1 MSEVGAQ
8 AELKDQK
15 LKVMES
21 ENRLEKQVRESKR
34 QSDDLLRLRASLD
47 TKTESENR
55 LEKQVRESK
64 RQYADL
70 ESRMKEEI
78 MMARIRDAENTQR
91 VAELTQK
98 ISGLECKNQEMLT
111 EGDLA
116 NSMDQTDKVREL
128 QDKIARLRA
137 QVTRLSLLNSK
148 LSQSL
153 SLHNLATSFSSDD
166 GSSPSHTPTR
176 QSPSPVA
183 AASNHAHSEN
193 GSSLELSLSS
203 SLQALQ

>member
-15 LKVMES
+15 LKVMELET
-21 ENRLEKQVRESKR
+21 ENQVIANELKR
-34 QSDDLLRLRASLD
+34 QS
-47 TKTESENR
+47 
-55 LEKQVRESK
+55 
-64 RQYADL
+64 ADL

-137 QVTRLSLLNSK
+137 QVTRLS
-148 LSQSL
+148 
-153 SLHNLATSFSSDD
+153 
-166 GSSPSHTPTR
+166 
-176 QSPSPVA
+176 
-183 AASNHAHSEN
+183 
-193 GSSLELSLSS
+193 
-203 SLQALQ
+203 

>member
-1 MSEVGAQ
+1 
-8 AELKDQK
+8 
-15 LKVMES
+15 
-21 ENRLEKQVRESKR
+21 
-34 QSDDLLRLRASLD
+34 
-47 TKTESENR
+47 
-55 LEKQVRESK
+55 
-64 RQYADL
+64 
-70 ESRMKEEI
+70 MKEEI

-137 QVTRLSLLNSK
+137 EVTRLSLLNSK

-166 GSSPSHTPTR
+166 QTDKVR
-176 QSPSPVA
+176 
-183 AASNHAHSEN
+183 
-193 GSSLELSLSS
+193 
-203 SLQALQ
+203 

>member
-1 MSEVGAQ
+1 MGNGFSILLFPNSAICDFSLSWHGVSKSNLDSSDHLQ
-8 AELKDQK
+8 
-15 LKVMES
+15 
-21 ENRLEKQVRESKR
+21 NQVIANQLKR

-98 ISGLECKNQEMLT
+98 ISGLECK
-111 EGDLA
+111 
-116 NSMDQTDKVREL
+116 V
-128 QDKIARLRA
+128 
-137 QVTRLSLLNSK
+137 
-148 LSQSL
+148 
-153 SLHNLATSFSSDD
+153 
-166 GSSPSHTPTR
+166 
-176 QSPSPVA
+176 
-183 AASNHAHSEN
+183 
-193 GSSLELSLSS
+193 
-203 SLQALQ
+203 

>member
-1 MSEVGAQ
+1 MAPNLCNAISQCSPSWHGISISNLFYSSDHFQ
-8 AELKDQK
+8 
-15 LKVMES
+15 
-21 ENRLEKQVRESKR
+21 NQVIANQLKR

-98 ISGLECKNQEMLT
+98 ISGLECKVRYICVDFFM
-111 EGDLA
+111 DLYG
-116 NSMDQTDKVREL
+116 MV
-128 QDKIARLRA
+128 
-137 QVTRLSLLNSK
+137 
-148 LSQSL
+148 
-153 SLHNLATSFSSDD
+153 
-166 GSSPSHTPTR
+166 
-176 QSPSPVA
+176 
-183 AASNHAHSEN
+183 
-193 GSSLELSLSS
+193 
-203 SLQALQ
+203 

>member
-1 MSEVGAQ
+1 MRKGLFQSNAIYISLSWHGISISNLDWSNHFQ
-8 AELKDQK
+8 
-15 LKVMES
+15 
-21 ENRLEKQVRESKR
+21 NQVIANQLKR

-98 ISGLECKNQEMLT
+98 ISGLECKVGYT
-111 EGDLA
+111 YA
-116 NSMDQTDKVREL
+116 
-128 QDKIARLRA
+128 
-137 QVTRLSLLNSK
+137 
-148 LSQSL
+148 
-153 SLHNLATSFSSDD
+153 
-166 GSSPSHTPTR
+166 
-176 QSPSPVA
+176 
-183 AASNHAHSEN
+183 
-193 GSSLELSLSS
+193 
-203 SLQALQ
+203 

>member
-1 MSEVGAQ
+1 MLAWNYSSISNLNSSDHFQ
-8 AELKDQK
+8 
-15 LKVMES
+15 
-21 ENRLEKQVRESKR
+21 NQVIANQLKR

-98 ISGLECKNQEMLT
+98 ISGLECKVGYT
-111 EGDLA
+111 YA
-116 NSMDQTDKVREL
+116 
-128 QDKIARLRA
+128 
-137 QVTRLSLLNSK
+137 
-148 LSQSL
+148 
-153 SLHNLATSFSSDD
+153 
-166 GSSPSHTPTR
+166 
-176 QSPSPVA
+176 
-183 AASNHAHSEN
+183 
-193 GSSLELSLSS
+193 
-203 SLQALQ
+203 

>member
-1 MSEVGAQ
+1 MSIRMSEVGAQ

-15 LKVMES
+15 LKVMELET
-21 ENRLEKQVRESKR
+21 ENQVS
-34 QSDDLLRLRASLD
+34 A
-47 TKTESENR
+47 NR

-183 AASNHAHSEN
+183 ASNNHAHSEN

>member
-1 MSEVGAQ
+1 MFPI
-8 AELKDQK
+8 LP
-15 LKVMES
+15 
-21 ENRLEKQVRESKR
+21 KQCDFSLSCWHGITCSISNLNSSDHFQNQVIANQLKR

-98 ISGLECKNQEMLT
+98 ISGLECKV
-111 EGDLA
+111 GY
-116 NSMDQTDKVREL
+116 
-128 QDKIARLRA
+128 
-137 QVTRLSLLNSK
+137 
-148 LSQSL
+148 
-153 SLHNLATSFSSDD
+153 
-166 GSSPSHTPTR
+166 
-176 QSPSPVA
+176 
-183 AASNHAHSEN
+183 AHMRRF
-193 GSSLELSLSS
+193 
-203 SLQALQ
+203 